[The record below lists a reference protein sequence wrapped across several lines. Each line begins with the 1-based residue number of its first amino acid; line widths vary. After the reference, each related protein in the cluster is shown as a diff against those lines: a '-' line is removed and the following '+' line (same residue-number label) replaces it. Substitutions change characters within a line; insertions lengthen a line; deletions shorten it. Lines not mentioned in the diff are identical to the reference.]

1 MEIGNMTDRELHLY
15 LTYLHGSYNTLM
27 FLLFCYQGWLGLL
40 IRRRRMQG
48 GAFPRAEVLRHRK
61 AGPVLAVLGTLGF
74 IAGLAL
80 VGVFG
85 KGDLLEHPLH
95 LFVGSAIVLLLGAT
109 YAVSRR
115 IRGTEL
121 PPRDL
126 HFKMG
131 IAILFFY
138 SVEIFLGLG
147 ILL

>member
-1 MEIGNMTDRELHLY
+1 MTGRELHLY
-15 LTYLHGSYNTLM
+15 FKYLHGSYNTLM
-27 FLLFCYQGWLGLL
+27 FLLFCYQGCLGLL

-48 GAFPRAEVLRHRK
+48 GEFPQVEVLRHRK

-74 IAGLAL
+74 FVGLAL

-85 KGDLLEHPLH
+85 KGNLLEHPPH
-95 LFVGSAIVLLLGAT
+95 LFTGMVIVLLLGAT

-115 IRGTEL
+115 IRGAEL
-121 PPRDL
+121 QPREL

-131 IAILFFY
+131 LAILFFY